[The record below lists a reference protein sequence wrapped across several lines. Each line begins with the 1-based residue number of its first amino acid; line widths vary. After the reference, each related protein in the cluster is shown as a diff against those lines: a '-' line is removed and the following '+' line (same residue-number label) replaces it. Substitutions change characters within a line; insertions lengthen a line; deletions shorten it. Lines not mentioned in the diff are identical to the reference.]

1 MHHLVI
7 VKEHPAEHVLIL
19 VVSPQNHY
27 YMHLKHMIR
36 LKIMKPWVYH
46 FLMFHLIS
54 FSNDLWQLDP
64 SRHYLIAMF
73 PQNFFFDATVAIAI
87 ATIFE
92 ALLLTLLSSYSV
104 RLWLGK
110 RFALIQHSV
119 KTLLSSKNL

>member
-1 MHHLVI
+1 
-7 VKEHPAEHVLIL
+7 
-19 VVSPQNHY
+19 
-27 YMHLKHMIR
+27 
-36 LKIMKPWVYH
+36 MKPWAYH

-110 RFALIQHSV
+110 RFALIQYSV